1 MLPDTLNQNFD
12 KQNLLKDIEEIK
24 NNEENNNKEIK
35 EILEDRVKDEDYFV
49 YYQFHANELKKGI
62 WGNQMQNIIE
72 REKEQR
78 QQRTE
83 KLKEKIIAEMKP
95 FSFYE
100 KR

>member
-1 MLPDTLNQNFD
+1 MTFLRRFHRKDQVNFTIPEPFEF
-12 KQNLLKDIEEIK
+12 LKK
-24 NNEENNNKEIK
+24 NYQKKKIQKIK

-78 QQRTE
+78 
-83 KLKEKIIAEMKP
+83 
-95 FSFYE
+95 